1 MLKTNVFIVNTIKTN
16 IRCLSFEI
24 FDLNDSK
31 TCVFVYIFSHMYKF
45 HCNSVSPYH
54 YRYTDKNPS
63 RLYPTFQKAI
73 PHFVLF
79 KISLYYPR
87 NNISPSLSDL
97 QMFAHWWNFVHSKE
111 QAGRIFVESCSCNVC
126 GLLYSYF
133 RIERIFFYLKYKLRS
148 NKLIYNKQG
157 LSCSVKLLVTTTSSI
172 A

>member
-45 HCNSVSPYH
+45 HYNSASPYH

-87 NNISPSLSDL
+87 NNISPRNTSFVVCQTYKCLLIGGILS
-97 QMFAHWWNFVHSKE
+97 
-111 QAGRIFVESCSCNVC
+111 I
-126 GLLYSYF
+126 
-133 RIERIFFYLKYKLRS
+133 LK
-148 NKLIYNKQG
+148 NKQG
-157 LSCSVKLLVTTTSSI
+157 GYLWKAVLAMFVVYCIHILELKESFFI
-172 A
+172 